1 MPVEIREL
9 VIKAIVALDWDSKIL
24 EQTKENIVCLRL
36 PSNEVIDAYVKE
48 YFRESK
54 NKTLVFDQSKLSSF
68 TVQWRGFTIKV
79 SLVCNELLN

>member
-1 MPVEIREL
+1 MPVEISEL
-9 VIKAIVALDWDSKIL
+9 VIKAIVALDWDTKTL

-68 TVQWRGFTIKV
+68 LVEWQA
-79 SLVCNELLN
+79 SLLK